1 MCARAGGGL
10 DAGAA
15 AGIVSAAFNADSSVF
30 TTMKVAMTTAT
41 MMTVILAMT
50 GTLWAMDESEYE
62 VEGDDR
68 RMDCFFQMT
77 TTKVGRVAI
86 VSCLGARVMIAMLMI
101 ELTGAARMRTTAST
115 QWTRQAIR
123 VMLILT
129 TWTTW

>member
-15 AGIVSAAFNADSSVF
+15 AGIGSAAFNADSSVI

-77 TTKVGRVAI
+77 TTKVGRGGDCI
-86 VSCLGARVMIAMLMI
+86 VFGSEGYDSHVDD
-101 ELTGAARMRTTAST
+101 
-115 QWTRQAIR
+115 
-123 VMLILT
+123 
-129 TWTTW
+129 